1 MNTARTD
8 TAIAFVILG
17 EPASKANSRRL
28 ATIKK
33 RGKKPRPAF
42 IKSDK
47 ALGYLELFRAQCPR
61 LRTLLTGDLCVTIRI
76 YYASRR
82 PDLDES
88 VILDAMQGR
97 VFGNDRQVRERHV
110 YWGLDKANPRAEIEV
125 SIRGEAPMSI
135 RGGVEP

>member
-1 MNTARTD
+1 MNTADTHTD
-8 TAIAFVILG
+8 TAIAFTILG

-28 ATIKK
+28 VTTKK
-33 RGKKPRPAF
+33 RGEPVRPRI
-42 IKSDK
+42 IKSKK

-61 LRTLLTGDLCVTIRI
+61 LSTLLTGDLCVTIRI

-97 VFGNDRQVRERHV
+97 VIVNDRQIKEKHV
-110 YWGLDKANPRAEIEV
+110 YWGLDRDNPRAEIE
-125 SIRGEAPMSI
+125 IKQREATP
-135 RGGVEP
+135 